1 MKEGKSKEKA
11 PRQKKVKG
19 EAAMHV
25 TEEED
30 FPRGSQGAYIAPVEG
45 KRIRKV
51 ILHYMQMLY
60 CVDCGCSRG

>member
-11 PRQKKVKG
+11 PRKKKDKG

-25 TEEED
+25 DEEED
-30 FPRGSQGAYIAPVEG
+30 FPRGSQGAYIAPVER

-51 ILHYMQMLY
+51 NSHYLMM
-60 CVDCGCSRG
+60 